1 MATKEN
7 VSMLVRGASQLAR
20 REVCELGQVCSA
32 PSASVSLMCLTHHA
46 AVTLASFS
54 SNAPTDFLLGSPPWS
69 MRPPLPEA
77 IYPSPDWAPLSQ
89 VTSLMNP
96 SSILEGEVVLSAIT
110 SRPQRL
116 FYTQASF
123 SFTMITTYN
132 LASLLCCNSV
142 RTLAVYEI
150 GWIECFG

>member
-1 MATKEN
+1 MVAKEN

-77 IYPSPDWAPLSQ
+77 IYPSPDWAPLSR

-96 SSILEGEVVLSAIT
+96 SSILEGEALLSAFT
-110 SRPQRL
+110 SRPL
-116 FYTQASF
+116 LHPGFIF
-123 SFTMITTYN
+123 FHNDHN
-132 LASLLCCNSV
+132 LQFGF
-142 RTLAVYEI
+142 LAVLQQRKN
-150 GWIECFG
+150 FGGI